1 MPEVTAPKNIPRQ
14 NILKLN
20 INSFKGIDLSN
31 APANVKEYRSPY
43 CPNMIPDLAGKPVKR
58 TGYQL
63 KKDWGEAVNGAF
75 TLVLQ
80 DREIRLIH
88 VGTKLYNEE
97 TEELILDGLENRF
110 SAAAQMDR
118 KLWILDGKKLRVYGE
133 FEVEGAEAGEDG
145 EKPKEFAIKDAD
157 QIATVPMVV
166 IGRRPNGGGTSY
178 NPVNLLTGKFT
189 DSFLTEA
196 DSKEFQLS
204 FKDLTETAVKAE
216 VLDAEGNW
224 IEKTEGTDFTVDRT
238 LGKVTFTTAPGAPP
252 VEGADNLRITAERE
266 NKNAGKINGCDL
278 CILFGVSGASD
289 RLFVS
294 GNPEFP
300 NYDWYSQQNDPTY
313 FGDTWYTV
321 LGQDGAKVMAYSIIN
336 DRLAVHKDRAENDRN
351 VIMRDG
357 TLVDNKAAFPV
368 VYTLQGE
375 GVVARNSISYL
386 ANEPLFLTRL
396 GIFAITAQD
405 VTGERYA
412 QNRSFYVNKSLT
424 EEPYLEQA
432 YGFTWKNLYLLAV
445 NRKIYIL
452 DGSQKSYE
460 PKEPYSNYQFECYL
474 WLDIPARIMWERDGT
489 LHFGTGDGKVYAF
502 ANDANDP
509 DSYMDEDRPIRAWWE
524 FPDFDGKDFY
534 MNKTIRYI
542 AFRLASAV
550 STGCQVWVLKE
561 GEWMLLSNENT
572 KARYWDYAQID
583 YGKFTY
589 SNDTTPRT
597 IGKKVKLKKVDKVRF
612 RLLNE
617 EPREPFGL
625 YEFSLEYGQSG
636 KYKK

>member
-1 MPEVTAPKNIPRQ
+1 MPKVTAPESIPKQ

-20 INSFKGIDLSN
+20 INSFRGIDLSN

-43 CPNMIPDLAGKPVKR
+43 CPNMIPDLAGNPVKR
-58 TGYQL
+58 TGYHL
-63 KKDWGEAVNGAF
+63 VHNWGAAINGVF
-75 TLVLQ
+75 TLALP
-80 DREIRLIH
+80 EGEKHLIH
-88 VGTKLYNEE
+88 AGTTLYDQD
-97 TEELILDGLENRF
+97 TEAEVTTGLENRF
-110 SAAAQMDR
+110 SSAAQMDR
-118 KLWILDGKKLRVYGE
+118 RLWILDGSRLRVYGE
-133 FEVEGAEAGEDG
+133 FESGEEDEDG
-145 EKPKEFAIKDAD
+145 EPIMEFTVKNAD
-157 QIATVPMVV
+157 EIATVPMIV
-166 IGRRPNGGGTSY
+166 IGRSPTGGGTSY
-178 NPVNLLTGKFT
+178 NPVNLLTGKWT
-189 DSFLTEA
+189 DSFLSTA
-196 DSKEFQLS
+196 NSKEFQLS
-204 FKDLTETAVKAE
+204 FSDLNNTTVTAQVLNSDGDWVDKAE
-216 VLDAEGNW
+216 N
-224 IEKTEGTDFTVDRT
+224 TDFTVERT
-238 LGKVTFTTAPGAPP
+238 TGVVTFTTAPGAPP
-252 VEGADNLRITAERE
+252 VEGADNVRITAERDNPNADRI
-266 NKNAGKINGCDL
+266 NKCDI

-294 GNPEFP
+294 GNPDFP

-313 FGDTWYTV
+313 FGDTWYSV
-321 LGQDGAKVMAYSIIN
+321 LGQDGAKVLAYSIIN

-357 TLVDNKAAFPV
+357 TLVDNQAAFPV

-375 GVVARNSISYL
+375 GIVAKNSIAYL

-405 VTGERYA
+405 ITGERYA
-412 QNRSFYVNKSLT
+412 QNRSFYINKQLT
-424 EEPYLEQA
+424 TEPYLENA

-445 NRKIYIL
+445 NNKIYIL

-460 PKEPYSNYQFECYL
+460 AKEPYSNFQFECYL
-474 WLDIPARIMWERDGT
+474 WLDIPARILWERDGA

-502 ANDANDP
+502 ATNEQDP
-509 DSYMDEDRPIRAWWE
+509 DSYMDEDKPITAWWE
-524 FPDFDGKDFY
+524 FPDFDGKEFY
-534 MNKTIRYI
+534 MNKTVRYI

-561 GEWMLLSNENT
+561 GEWILLANENT
-572 KARYWDYAQID
+572 KARYWDYANLD

-597 IGKKVKLKKVDKVRF
+597 IGRKIKIKKVDKVRF